1 MEFKLTIK
9 DPATN
14 KSESHY
20 VICVN
25 FIQGIEDFC
34 TDFGINMNNIVAIV
48 VIEQ

>member
-34 TDFGINMNNIVAIV
+34 TDFGINMNDIVSIV

>member
-9 DPATN
+9 DSATN

-20 VICVN
+20 VICMDL
-25 FIQGIEDFC
+25 IQGIEDFC
-34 TDFGINMNNIVAIV
+34 IDFGININNIVAIV